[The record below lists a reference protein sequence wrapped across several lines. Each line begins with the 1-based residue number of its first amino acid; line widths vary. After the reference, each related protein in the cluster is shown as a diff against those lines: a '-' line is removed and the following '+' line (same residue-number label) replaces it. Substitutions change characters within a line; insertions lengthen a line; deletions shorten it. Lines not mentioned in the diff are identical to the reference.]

1 MAQPLTILHTGN
13 LRGDLAILPR
23 LHTFLRRLDTGGD
36 ALLLDTGGACSDAV
50 WHCRATGGRSMLL
63 ALDAMGYQAANVDG
77 ALDANGREKLAG
89 QVTLGLV
96 DAAHDWRTRDG
107 EILVALAPGRSAYR
121 LRICLRAGDK
131 TRLDGDALRLCKVEK
146 GQVGMARVDLSERRL
161 HNAEVHAMPSNT
173 PPNPS
178 IAGAVEFIESEAR
191 FFRHRDNP
199 PRSPHQDGGRHG

>member
-23 LHTFLRRLDTGGD
+23 LHTFLRRLDRGGN

-63 ALDAMGYQAANVDG
+63 ALDAMGYHAANVDG
-77 ALDANGREKLAG
+77 ALDATEREKLAG
-89 QVTLGLV
+89 HVTLGLV
-96 DAAHDWRTRDG
+96 DGAHDWQSANG
-107 EILVALAPGRSAYR
+107 EISVALAPSQSICRLKVCLSAV
-121 LRICLRAGDK
+121 DE
-131 TRLDGDALRLCKVEK
+131 TRLDENTLRLREVSK
-146 GQVGMARVDLSERRL
+146 GQVGVARVDIAKSLL
-161 HNAEVHAMPSNT
+161 INADIHIMPSNT

-191 FFRHRDNP
+191 FFRHRDA
-199 PRSPHQDGGRHG
+199 

>member
-23 LHTFLRRLDTGGD
+23 LHTFLRRLDTDGD
-36 ALLLDTGGACSDAV
+36 TLLLDTGGACSDAV

-77 ALDANGREKLAG
+77 ALDENEREKLAG

-96 DAAHDWRTRDG
+96 DGAHDWRTRDS
-107 EILVALAPGRSAYR
+107 EILVSLAPGRSAYR
-121 LRICLRAGDK
+121 LRICLRAVET
-131 TRLDGDALRLCKVEK
+131 TRLDENTLRLCKVEK
-146 GQVGMARVDLSERRL
+146 GQVGIARVDIANSRL
-161 HNAEVHAMPSNT
+161 INTDIHIMPPSA

-191 FFRHRDNP
+191 YFRHRD
-199 PRSPHQDGGRHG
+199 GGK